1 MTSSLVGSEMCI
13 RDSINSGMLMELPW
27 RGFCSGSRIAR
38 ACRTYIE
45 ESVSYTHQTLPTICS
60 V

>member
-13 RDSINSGMLMELPW
+13 RDS
-27 RGFCSGSRIAR
+27 RGKNQLLDDSKKKCEEIGVLATAR
-38 ACRTYIE
+38 FSQAA
-45 ESVSYTHQTLPTICS
+45 ESVSYTHLTLPTICS